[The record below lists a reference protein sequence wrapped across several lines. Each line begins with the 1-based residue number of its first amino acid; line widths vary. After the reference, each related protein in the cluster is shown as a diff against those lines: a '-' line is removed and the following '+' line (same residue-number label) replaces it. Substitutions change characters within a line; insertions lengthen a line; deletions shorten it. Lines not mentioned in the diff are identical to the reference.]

1 VVQVKLAE
9 LFEAAAG
16 KELQF
21 EPVPDV
27 QKAIDLLN
35 AHCKNA
41 LWMLHDDAPIW
52 RGFSN
57 PPNLM
62 FQTIDT
68 SKSERRSENTSNYYT
83 AILDNNPKMAKYPKR
98 SRSLICSMDRHDANA
113 FASGNLGA
121 FAIIPFDDAK
131 IGAVNEA
138 DMWNV
143 QVSIFGLTESISN
156 INEVFDGW
164 GIEDDIRSLEE
175 FGENLRAGDVKP
187 SLKYGTATLK
197 ITYDVKEN
205 FMDELYDAYSP
216 HKLGFS
222 LHTTSNLQGIE
233 GEVWVGGRV
242 MMIHP
247 DMWTKLVATYKSL
260 VKKGAK

>member
-1 VVQVKLAE
+1 MKLAE
-9 LFEAAAG
+9 LYEAAAG

-35 AHCKNA
+35 AHCKDA
-41 LWMLHDDAPIW
+41 LWMLHNNTPIW
-52 RGFSN
+52 RGFSHA
-57 PPNLM
+57 PNLL
-62 FQTIDT
+62 FQMIDT
-68 SKSERRSENTSNYYT
+68 SKTERVSENTSNYYT

-98 SRSLICSMDRHDANA
+98 SRSLICSMDRHDAEA
-113 FASGNLGA
+113 FASGNLSA
-121 FAIIPFDDAK
+121 FAIIPFDGTK

-156 INEVFDGW
+156 INEVYEQW
-164 GIEDDIRSLEE
+164 GIEDNIRSLEE
-175 FGENLRAGDVKP
+175 FAENLRAGDVKP
-187 SLKYGTATLK
+187 SLKYGSARLS

-222 LHTTSNLQGIE
+222 LHTTSNLHGVE

-247 DMWTKLVATYKSL
+247 DMLDKLVKTYKSL
-260 VKKGAK
+260 TKGAK